1 MVHTIESAPVLKE
14 FGGTG
19 MRMASR
25 SIDIG
30 SAHSSREKGLRWGW
44 VFSLWSATHT
54 GFLKWLLVIGTVGLP
69 LNSHAVN
76 PVQINDHD
84 LRLALQWSI
93 HCMSNVQNPQDR
105 YIPYFDCYVLQ
116 NPPYMLYNAY
126 YSVPVNAAK
135 ILQALLN
142 TEAVTG
148 LQVEPLVIER
158 YRQVVFDSFSPV
170 PGVCAAPDAV
180 GAPYNTYWTINGHAM
195 RALAALVK
203 YRNDATAGKL
213 MEEGIA
219 NLKTYFVDAGYSWAA
234 FREHFDLPATGGI
247 LGQGWPQGSVAYG
260 ADSTCVLAFLE
271 YYQATG
277 YAPSLEMCQ
286 IYANN
291 LMSRKFPED
300 GSLPASTFFMLG
312 PTREMNALARV
323 ALEIGDATMM
333 ARARARYE
341 NGLQIV
347 RSSTGWV
354 PENTRSQSDTG
365 EVNTTGELAEAAM
378 IFGDWGWTEY
388 YEDAERYTRAHL
400 LPSQLLDNSFGAA
413 HSDLNDSKNNLKE
426 RTKGAFGFPAPY
438 GHIATKN
445 SRHQGAFHM
454 DIVAGGALSLSEVV
468 KHTYKFQQGNHYL
481 LMLFDQDNSQIYVK
495 SPYPTGNAVEVTLR
509 VGGDLH
515 VRIPSWVNRDTL
527 TISGL
532 ENSPGKQYEGLFL
545 VLPDLPVG
553 DTFSIQM
560 DIPFRMETETINDR
574 QITTLWRGD
583 SVAAMNQMECP
594 LPFFDEIFIPSTIDG
609 WRIYQ

>member
-1 MVHTIESAPVLKE
+1 
-14 FGGTG
+14 
-19 MRMASR
+19 MRKASQV
-25 SIDIG
+25 IDQG
-30 SAHSSREKGLRWGW
+30 SALSTRGKGLHLEWGI
-44 VFSLWSATHT
+44 FSWGDNPA
-54 GFLKWLLVIGTVGLP
+54 GCVKWLIVISAAGFPMGA
-69 LNSHAVN
+69 HAVD

-135 ILQALLN
+135 ILQALLI
-142 TEAVTG
+142 TEAATG
-148 LQVEPLVIER
+148 LPVDPLVIER

-180 GAPYNTYWTINGHAM
+180 GAPYNTYWAINGHAM

-203 YRNDATAGKL
+203 YRNDTAAGDL

-234 FREHFDLPATGGI
+234 FREHFNLPTTGGI
-247 LGQGWPQGSVAYG
+247 LGQGWPQGSPGYG
-260 ADSTCVLAFLE
+260 TDSTCVLAFLE

-291 LMSRKFPED
+291 LMSLKFPED
-300 GSLPASTFFMLG
+300 GSLPANTFFMLG

-333 ARARARYE
+333 NRARARYD
-341 NGLQIV
+341 NGLRVV

-378 IFGDWGWTEY
+378 ILGDRGWTEY

-400 LPSQLLDNSFGAA
+400 LPSQLLDNSFVAA
-413 HSDLNDSKNNLKE
+413 HSDLNDSKDNIKE

-454 DIVAGGALSLSEVV
+454 DIVAGGALSLSEVI
-468 KHTYKFQQGNHYL
+468 KHSYKFQDGNHYL
-481 LMLFDQDNSQIYVK
+481 LMLFDQDNSQILVK
-495 SPYPTGNAVEVTLR
+495 GPYPNGNAVEVTLR

-515 VRIPSWVNRDTL
+515 VRLPSWVNRDTL
-527 TISGL
+527 KVTGL
-532 ENSPGKQYEGLFL
+532 ENTPEKQFEGLFL
-545 VLPDLPVG
+545 ILSDLPVG
-553 DTFSIQM
+553 DTFTIQM
-560 DIPFRMETETINDR
+560 DIPFRLETETINDR
-574 QITTLWRGD
+574 QITILWRGD
-583 SVAAMNQMECP
+583 SVAAMNQMACP
-594 LPFFDEIFIPSTIDG
+594 LPFFKEIFIPSIVDT
-609 WRIYQ
+609 WKTYQ